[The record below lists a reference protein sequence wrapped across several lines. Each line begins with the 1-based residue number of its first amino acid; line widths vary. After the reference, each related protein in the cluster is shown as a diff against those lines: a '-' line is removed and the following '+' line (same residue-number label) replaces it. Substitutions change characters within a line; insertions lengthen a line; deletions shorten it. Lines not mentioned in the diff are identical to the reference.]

1 MLLVI
6 VVKEREMEIGN
17 PTDVKHVAHI
27 GVDHSSTIAPSWMNE
42 FKIGS
47 DNTAKPT
54 DIDQSMGSQPTIEVT
69 RNLSCS
75 DLPCVTKKRRR
86 RKRSTSVVVS
96 SSTKSPR

>member
-1 MLLVI
+1 
-6 VVKEREMEIGN
+6 MEIGN
-17 PTDVKHVAHI
+17 PTDVRHVAHI
-27 GVDHSSTIAPSWMNE
+27 GMDHSSTIEPSWMNE

-54 DIDQSMGSQPTIEVT
+54 DIDQSMGSQPTIEEVT
-69 RNLSCS
+69 RNRSCS
-75 DLPCVTKKRRR
+75 DLPSVTKKRRR